1 MARCCNHV
9 EMPFTGFQ
17 DKHDEE
23 PYFTPSDWA
32 DWRRGQGD
40 LDGFVCPESVVL
52 VYDNRTYRSLS
63 EAPVAQPVGGR
74 AMAALVALGRTNGR
88 VGVLGGFGYSAP
100 VAVGRMENLIALG
113 VRRFVSLGSAGGLQP
128 DLEVGDLVVCTGAV
142 RDEGV
147 SHHYLPDHAEVSPD
161 PTLTAA
167 LSAKLSGHGGPIKA
181 GRTWTIDAPY
191 RETVAEV
198 HHYRADGVLTVE
210 MEAAALFAVAAVR
223 GVAIASAFC
232 ISDLLHRHEWHPD
245 FNSPKLLE
253 GLSALGDAA
262 VSTLEV
268 RRGIGL
274 HNQGRRRPLLPRP
287 GVHRSTPSGQSTHS
301 DPSQPLLPLIGWPP
315 YCWRRVNEVKG
326 EVATPF

>member
-9 EMPFTGFQ
+9 EMPFPGFR
-17 DKHDEE
+17 DKQDEE
-23 PYFTPSDWA
+23 PYYTPGDWA

-40 LDGFVCPESVVL
+40 LDGFVCPESVIL
-52 VYDNRTYRSLS
+52 VYDNRMYRSLN
-63 EAPVAQPVGGR
+63 EAPDAKPAGGR
-74 AMAALVALGRTNGR
+74 AMPGLIALGRTDGR
-88 VGVLGGFGYSAP
+88 VGVLGGFGYGAP
-100 VAVGRMENLIALG
+100 VAAGRMENLIALG
-113 VRRFVSLGSAGGLQP
+113 VRQFVSLGSAGGLQP
-128 DLEVGDLVVCTGAV
+128 DLEIGDLVVCTGAV

-147 SHHYLPDHAEVSPD
+147 SHHYLPSHVEVSPD
-161 PTLTAA
+161 ATLTAA
-167 LSAKLSGHGGPIKA
+167 LSAELSGHRPIRA

-268 RRGIGL
+268 RA
-274 HNQGRRRPLLPRP
+274 
-287 GVHRSTPSGQSTHS
+287 RSGST
-301 DPSQPLLPLIGWPP
+301 
-315 YCWRRVNEVKG
+315 
-326 EVATPF
+326 